1 MTIGEMLKVCSIAFG
16 DFTTV
21 ATTDRTSY
29 FDCNSSHFPKFFP
42 ISPSR
47 SQPDN
52 NNEGE
57 GNRVRHGGDNGD
69 GHDDGNLD
77 GAGPRHG
84 DSCDDN
90 GSDGDGDDD
99 GDSSNDDV
107 DATL

>member
-1 MTIGEMLKVCSIAFG
+1 MTIGEMLKLCSIAFG

-29 FDCNSSHFPKFFP
+29 FDCNSSHFPKFPP

-57 GNRVRHGGDNGD
+57 CNRVGHGGDNGD
-69 GHDDGNLD
+69 GHDNGNLD
-77 GAGPRHG
+77 GAGTGHG
-84 DSCDDN
+84 DSSGDD

-99 GDSSNDDV
+99 GNSSDDDV
-107 DATL
+107 DTTL